1 KSYGQSRSLI
11 SFRSIVEISRQASI
25 KKKDGIHHMKERIKS
40 TGEGILKK
48 QVKLGSRNRSNP
60 RPSIF
65 SLLRSLVVAE
75 VGLVYGVALGTTR
88 QLTESPASQLMCQGS
103 EIVSP
108 PSGPNLSFLP
118 QIDKWLL
125 VALQDADSYYWQKK
139 YGIAASRFTTAL
151 EVLRCCKFTILGKS
165 VSADYEDVSEVADFT
180 ESTFVACYLS
190 MLSDTVSA
198 FLSLSLGVPK
208 LIRLYWQVRMDG
220 QSPKERLI
228 VQSKAP
234 GQLLDRVGVHGAAAL
249 HRLPGPAAQSWWEQ
263 SQVMHQAPAELTL
276 APCLQDISQPHAEL
290 QALMTDVMDTLE
302 RRQDDKERVWNEIQ
316 KVNNEGKNNRDCCPL
331 HS

>member
-1 KSYGQSRSLI
+1 MYVLYHINNYNGLPNFGGKRKKQSFFQHDPRFNWIQGQKHK
-11 SFRSIVEISRQASI
+11 Q

-151 EVLRCCKFTILGKS
+151 ERCCKFTILGKS

-190 MLSDTVSA
+190 MWRPDLA
-198 FLSLSLGVPK
+198 LNHPLP
-208 LIRLYWQVRMDG
+208 
-220 QSPKERLI
+220 
-228 VQSKAP
+228 AP

-316 KVNNEGKNNRDCCPL
+316 KVNNEGKNNRDLSERIQSL
-331 HS
+331 HGVSKVQ